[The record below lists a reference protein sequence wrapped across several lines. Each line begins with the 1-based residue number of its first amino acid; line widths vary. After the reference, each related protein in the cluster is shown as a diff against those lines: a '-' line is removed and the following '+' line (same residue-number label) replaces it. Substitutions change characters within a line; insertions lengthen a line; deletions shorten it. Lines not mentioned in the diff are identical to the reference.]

1 MISQHLQFVK
11 PPRANLGGFLH
22 KLTLFAQCDIIKN
35 AESRGGSPPK
45 KGGISMEIEQLVL
58 YIILAYILLEI
69 FKTIKK

>member
-1 MISQHLQFVK
+1 MTKYVLHGIIHLQRVG
-11 PPRANLGGFLH
+11 AAHL
-22 KLTLFAQCDIIKN
+22 
-35 AESRGGSPPK
+35 PK